1 MAKVLVACAD
11 YPYEN
16 NVSMEYVHVRNIE
29 YKKNN
34 IVLDVLNFNAKND
47 YTIDGIRVITL
58 KNIERK
64 IEEYRDYVLVCHAPN
79 IRNHYFFLKKYEK
92 VFKKV
97 IFVLHGHEIV
107 EKSKVYPPAYSFKK
121 ENFIKNLF
129 TRFYDKVKIAIWK
142 RYLKKRDIKLIFVS
156 KFLRDE
162 FKKNFKVS
170 QDFINKKTVVIH
182 NSVSYEFE
190 INKYDSEAKKLYDFI
205 TIRSNL
211 DSSVYCVDLIV
222 DIAENNIDRK
232 FLIIGKGSYFE
243 HRKLPDNISLI
254 NDTFSHGDLLGYINQ
269 ARYALMPTRRDSQGV
284 MSCELATFRIPLITS
299 DLEVCKEMFSDFKN
313 VALLNNEDIA
323 QEVKEIEKLSL
334 KSGNQNKKFYKENTI
349 YKEIELLNR
358 LYFSN

>member
-1 MAKVLVACAD
+1 MTKVLVACAD
-11 YPYEN
+11 YPYKN

-29 YKKNN
+29 YRKNN

-47 YTIDGIRVITL
+47 YTIDEIRVFTL
-58 KNIERK
+58 ENIENK
-64 IEEYRDYVLVCHAPN
+64 IEEYRDYILVCHAPN

-92 VFKKV
+92 IFKKV

-121 ENFIKNLF
+121 ENFIINIF
-129 TRFYDKVKIAIWK
+129 TKFYDKVKIFIWK
-142 RYLKKRDIKLIFVS
+142 NYLKKRDIKLIFVS

-162 FKKNFKVS
+162 FKKNFKVG

-190 INKYDSEAKKLYDFI
+190 INKYDQEAKKLYDFI

-222 DIAENNIDRK
+222 DIAEKNIDRK

-243 HRKLPDNISLI
+243 HRNLPDNISFVKG
-254 NDTFSHGDLLGYINQ
+254 TFRHEDLLGYINQ

-284 MSCELATFRIPLITS
+284 MSCELATFGIPLITS

-323 QEVKEIEKLSL
+323 QEVKKIEKISL
-334 KSGNQNKKFYKENTI
+334 KSGNQNEKFYKENTI

-358 LYFSN
+358 LYLSN